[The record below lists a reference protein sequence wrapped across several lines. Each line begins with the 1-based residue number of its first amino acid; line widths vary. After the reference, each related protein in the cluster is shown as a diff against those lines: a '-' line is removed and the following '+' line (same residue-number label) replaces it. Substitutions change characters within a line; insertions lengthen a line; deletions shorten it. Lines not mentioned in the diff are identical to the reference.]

1 MVKFLFFGLPFT
13 LKAQK
18 FSCML
23 TRNFFDDIMN
33 YIDIEGGKRVM
44 KYSGKNTK
52 EISFPIGGIGTGSI
66 GIGGDGWLIVC

>member
-1 MVKFLFFGLPFT
+1 
-13 LKAQK
+13 
-18 FSCML
+18 ML

-66 GIGGDGWLIVC
+66 GIGGDGRLIDWEIFQRPSKGSINSYRKIPLN